1 MVLEAA
7 RGSVRIDAHA
17 PPTTRPMHRSSDLPA
32 MRFATSLCRGAERSR
47 PRAPRLG
54 CGIALPCGI
63 PIGPGSAL
71 YFVVKQT
78 GGREPVQGSS
88 KGTSLSGRELVWRVC
103 VPVNAGLGTVSPQT
117 PKPPGRDR
125 ASYGGAYEQI
135 PRRADPELRPS
146 ALGKSGA
153 AGGQGR
159 RVLASG
165 RD

>member
-1 MVLEAA
+1 MWVGENRRSRAA
-7 RGSVRIDAHA
+7 NNSAHA
-17 PPTTRPMHRSSDLPA
+17 SFLRICRRCDLLR
-32 MRFATSLCRGAERSR
+32 RFVGERTD
-47 PRAPRLG
+47 PGRAPRPG
-54 CGIALPCGI
+54 CGIALPGGI
-63 PIGPGSAL
+63 PIGPASVFR
-71 YFVVKQT
+71 FVVKQT

-88 KGTSLSGRELVWRVC
+88 KGTSLSGRELVWRVGL
-103 VPVNAGLGTVSPQT
+103 PVNAGLGTVSPQT